1 MLSRPTTEQIL
12 LDVRRELLETID
24 PAVSAPQVKVV
35 IQMLENVLRN
45 TATRSAHE
53 IAWMHEEGDAAVT
66 FARAV
71 HAALGIAAIDEALA
85 AYDTGR
91 TESLHLDDVCA
102 TYDLAGDCLSAAID
116 AAMAAGD
123 GALVGEGRALLQV
136 RLDHELAIM
145 GEWGFVGRG

>member
-45 TATRSAHE
+45 TAARAAHE
-53 IAWMHEEGDAAVT
+53 IAWMHEEGAAAVS
-66 FARAV
+66 FARSV
-71 HAALGIAAIDEALA
+71 HGALGVAAIDEALA

-91 TESLHLDDVCA
+91 TDSLHLDDVCA
-102 TYDLAGDCLSAAID
+102 TYDLAGDCLSAALD

-123 GALVGEGRALLQV
+123 AALVTDGRALLQI